1 MKIELKQLSTDMENA
16 EYDMLQGII
25 DGENGFSNP
34 AYKLSI
40 DDY

>member
-1 MKIELKQLSTDMENA
+1 MKIELKQLDINMGKE

-34 AYKLSI
+34 AYQLTFI
-40 DDY
+40 